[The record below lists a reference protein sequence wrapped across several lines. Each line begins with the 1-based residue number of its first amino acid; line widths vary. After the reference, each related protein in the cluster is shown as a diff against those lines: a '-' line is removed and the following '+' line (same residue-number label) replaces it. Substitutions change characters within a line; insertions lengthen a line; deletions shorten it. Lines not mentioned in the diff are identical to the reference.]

1 MRIRGHRTSSVFDR
15 YNIVT
20 EREIAAGLEQTA
32 AYVDT
37 LPSTTNIV
45 PLRVERT
52 ASR

>member
-1 MRIRGHRTSSVFDR
+1 MVDR
-15 YNIVT
+15 YNIIT
-20 EREIAAGLEQTA
+20 QREIAAGLEQTA
-32 AYVDT
+32 TYVDT